1 MKKTIIS
8 LLLVALMLSMAACA
22 EQTVTTP
29 TTTPTNAPEATSP
42 ATQAPAT
49 EPPVT
54 EAPKSE
60 AAIAVEGL
68 ISAIGDVVAGGEN
81 DSLEAI
87 TAAEEAYKA
96 LSAEEKAQVE
106 NADVLTA
113 ARETYDQLACAQEAA
128 AVVDLIGQ
136 IGEVSTSKT
145 EQIRKAIAQYNA
157 LSADAKKHVEN
168 IDVLKSA
175 ASTLADKLLAKLTC
189 DEDFVRGYN
198 FYYPDAF
205 PWGETYWYADQGCFV
220 LPYLGTSSNDAW
232 LRLVCNLNCYDW
244 IFFTKITV
252 AADDARFYDYFNYF
266 DVVRDNDGGEIWEYV
281 DIDVGASEIE
291 MLWAIAN
298 STKTVVRFEGD
309 DYYYDY
315 TVTDSQKASIR
326 DMLIVYELLDF

>member
-1 MKKTIIS
+1 MRKAIIS
-8 LLLVALMLSMAACA
+8 ILLIALMLSMAACA
-22 EQTVTTP
+22 EQNAATP
-29 TTTPTNAPEATSP
+29 TTAPTNTPAESIP
-42 ATQAPAT
+42 ATQTPPT
-49 EPPVT
+49 EPIVT
-54 EAPKSE
+54 EPPKSE
-60 AAIAVEGL
+60 AAVAVEGL
-68 ISAIGDVVAGGEN
+68 IAAIGEVTVGGEN

-87 TAAEEAYKA
+87 TAAEAAYNA
-96 LSAEEKAQVE
+96 LTADEKAQVE
-106 NADVLTA
+106 NADALTS
-113 ARETYDQLACAQEAA
+113 ARETYDQLVCAQEAA
-128 AVVDLIGQ
+128 AVVELIGQ
-136 IGEVSTSKT
+136 IGEVSIDKT
-145 EQIRKAIAQYNA
+145 EQVRQAIAQYKG
-157 LSADAKKHVEN
+157 LSDEAKTHVDN
-168 IDVLKSA
+168 IDVLQTA
-175 ASTLADKLLAKLTC
+175 AATLAEKMLSGMDC

-205 PWGETYWYADQGCFV
+205 PWGDTYWYADQGCFV

-252 AADDARFYDYFNYF
+252 AADDARYYEYSNYF
-266 DVVRDNDGGEIWEYV
+266 DVVRDNDGGEIWEYI
-281 DIDVGASEIE
+281 DIDVGDYEIE